1 MLLVSEFEWAS
12 DSPPG
17 TQALTEHEREAK
29 KRETRTILVLAVVII
44 IVASGVAGVR
54 VRVGI

>member
-1 MLLVSEFEWAS
+1 MYTHRDRGRRLE
-12 DSPPG
+12 G
-17 TQALTEHEREAK
+17 KHEKRGREAK